1 MKLAMINVD
10 RALVKAGVQSR
21 ILLQV
26 HDELV
31 LEVVKSE
38 LDQVKAIVIQEM
50 TNASKL
56 NVPLEVNVGVG
67 KSWGEAAH

>member
-1 MKLAMINVD
+1 M
-10 RALVKAGVQSR
+10 
-21 ILLQV
+21 
-26 HDELV
+26 
-31 LEVVKSE
+31 
-38 LDQVKAIVIQEM
+38 VIQEM